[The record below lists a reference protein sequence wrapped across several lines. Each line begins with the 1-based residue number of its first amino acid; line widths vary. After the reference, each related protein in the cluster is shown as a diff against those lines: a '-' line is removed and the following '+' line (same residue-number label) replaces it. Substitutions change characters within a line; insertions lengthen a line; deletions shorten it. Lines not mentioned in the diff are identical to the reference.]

1 MSAKVQYDD
10 AQYGV
15 VERTWFGLPLPRGG
29 GQTAFTIASAT
40 AKTHLVNM
48 KPFGGAVEIVKV
60 GAYVTT
66 AVATADNAT
75 GSSAREKIPFRIY
88 KHAKGA
94 SHTTLIASW
103 HMHIGDSGSQ
113 GRYTAASTTTMAS
126 KTIGTGSYVSI
137 RSGSA
142 VSDKGTEK
150 TAAGTVLGVGS
161 FAFFIDWKR
170 KFATAWQK

>member
-1 MSAKVQYDD
+1 MADRRYD
-10 AQYGV
+10 AEQYGV
-15 VERTWFGLPLPRGG
+15 VQRTWFGLPKVHGG
-29 GQTAFTIASAT
+29 ASTPYTVGSAT
-40 AKTHLVNM
+40 AVTHLVNA
-48 KPFGGAVEIVKV
+48 KAFAGAVEIVKV

-66 AVATADNAT
+66 AVATANNAT

-94 SHTTLIASW
+94 SHTTLISSW

-113 GRYTAASTTTMAS
+113 GRYTAASTTTVAS
-126 KTIGTGSYVSI
+126 KTIETGKYISI

-142 VSDKGTEK
+142 LSDKGTEK
-150 TAAGTVLGVGS
+150 TADGTVLAVGS

-170 KFATAWQK
+170 KYDSAWQK